1 MCGIAGIF
9 GRSDESLVRRMC
21 DLIAHRG
28 PDDHGVGAVKA
39 GNVPVTLGHRRL
51 SIIDLSPAGHQP
63 MTNEDGS
70 VWIVF
75 NGEIYNFPDLR
86 PQLEAKG
93 HVFKS
98 KSDTEVLIHGWEEW
112 GPGLLPRLN
121 GIFSFALVD
130 QKQGTFLLARDRFG
144 VKPLYY
150 AQANGALFFSSEIKA
165 LLACP
170 DISRDLDE
178 AAVVAMANY
187 RYTPEPI
194 TLFKAIRKL
203 PPAHALIVRVGA
215 APEFHEYFQLGYD
228 EPREPGDG
236 VKLAAELREVM
247 RAATHRQLI
256 ADVPVGLFLSGGL
269 DSSALLAMAKDRLAP
284 GQTKT
289 FTIGFRAEDQKTEGQ
304 PDDLIYARRLAKE
317 TGFDHQEIILEPKM
331 VELLPEVIY
340 HLDEPIAD
348 PAAIS
353 SYLICREAKAQ
364 NIKVLLS
371 GQGGDEVFCGYPWHL
386 GAHLAARWRKVPG
399 PLRRMA
405 EGAVKLLP
413 ATGGGRFAGAF
424 RRARKFAADASQD
437 FEPGILGFLSY
448 AGDQLPSLAGE
459 RMRDAMSQGWPHVTH
474 RAQLAKSQSLSPINR
489 LLHLDMGTFLPSL
502 NLNYTDK
509 TSMAH
514 GVEVRVPFLDNEV
527 VDWAGRIHTSWKMQ
541 GRLRKRILK
550 KAFEGLLPHDLIYRK
565 KGGFGAPIRSWV
577 KKDLAEMIGDL
588 LSPERI
594 RARGWFNADALQ
606 EIIRRNASGR
616 EDWNY
621 LIYFLLSFELWN
633 RRFVDQPA

>member
-1 MCGIAGIF
+1 M
-9 GRSDESLVRRMC
+9 S
-21 DLIAHRG
+21 
-28 PDDHGVGAVKA
+28 
-39 GNVPVTLGHRRL
+39 
-51 SIIDLSPAGHQP
+51 
-63 MTNEDGS
+63 NEDGS

-75 NGEIYNFPDLR
+75 NGEVYNFPELR

-93 HVFKS
+93 HVFRS
-98 KSDTEVLIHGWEEW
+98 RSDTEVLVHGWEEW
-112 GPGLLPRLN
+112 GLDLLPKLN
-121 GIFSFALVD
+121 GIFAFALVD
-130 QKQGTFLLARDRFG
+130 QKQGVFLLARDRFG

-150 AQANGALFFSSEIKA
+150 AAVPGGLAFASEIKA
-165 LLACP
+165 LLVCQDVP
-170 DISRDLDE
+170 RELDE

-194 TLFKAIRKL
+194 TLFKAVRKL
-203 PPAHALIVRVGA
+203 PPAHAMVIRNGGA
-215 APEFHEYFQLGYD
+215 PQFHEYFRLGYD
-228 EPREPGDG
+228 EPRDPGDG
-236 VKLAAELREVM
+236 TRLAAELREVM

-269 DSSALLAMAKDRLAP
+269 DSGALLAMAKDRLAP

-289 FTIGFRAEDQKTEGQ
+289 FTIGFRQEDQKTEGQ
-304 PDDLIYARRLAKE
+304 PDDLIYARRLANE

-331 VELLPEVIY
+331 VELLPEVVY

-353 SYLICREAKAQ
+353 SYLICREARAQ

-386 GAHLAARWRKVPG
+386 GAHLAARWRKVPR

-413 ATGGGRFAGAF
+413 ATGGGRLSGTF
-424 RRARKFAADASQD
+424 RRVRKFAADASQD
-437 FEPGILGFLSY
+437 FEPGLLGFLSY
-448 AGDQLPSLAGE
+448 AGDQLPALAGE
-459 RMRDAMSQGWPHVTH
+459 RMRAAMAQGWPHVTH
-474 RAQLAKSQSLSPINR
+474 RAQLAKSRTLSPVNR

-514 GVEVRVPFLDNEV
+514 SVEVRVPFLDNEV

-550 KAFEGLLPHDLIYRK
+550 KAFEGLLPHDLIYRRK
-565 KGGFGAPIRSWV
+565 AGFGAPIRSWV
-577 KKDLAEMIGDL
+577 KKDLAAMIGDL
-588 LSPERI
+588 LAPERI
-594 RARGWFNADALQ
+594 RARGWFHPGAVQ
-606 EIIRRNASGR
+606 EMLRRNASGR

-621 LIYFLLSFELWN
+621 LIYFLLSFELWC
-633 RRFVDQPA
+633 RRFVDRPV

>member
-9 GRSDESLVRRMC
+9 GRSDESLVQRMC
-21 DLIAHRG
+21 SLIAHRG
-28 PDDHGVGAVKA
+28 PDDHGLGVFHA
-39 GNVPVTLGHRRL
+39 GGTPVTLGHQRL

-70 VWIVF
+70 VWVVF
-75 NGEIYNFPDLR
+75 NGEIYNFPELR

-93 HVFKS
+93 HVFRS
-98 KSDTEVLIHGWEEW
+98 KSDTEVLLHGWEEW
-112 GPGLLPRLN
+112 GEELLPRLN

-130 QKQGTFLLARDRFG
+130 QKQSLFLLARDRFG

-150 AQANGALFFSSEIKA
+150 TEANGALYFASEIKA

-170 DISRDLDE
+170 DVPRDLDS
-178 AAVVAMANY
+178 AAVAAMANY

-194 TLFKAIRKL
+194 TLFKSIRKL
-203 PPAHALIVRVGA
+203 PPAHSLMIRSGGG
-215 APEFHEYFQLGYD
+215 PQLHEYFRLTYE
-228 EPREPGDG
+228 EPKDPGDG
-236 VKLAAELREVM
+236 AKLAAELREVM
-247 RAATHRQLI
+247 RAATRRQLI

-289 FTIGFRAEDQKTEGQ
+289 FTIGFRQEDQRTEGQ

-317 TGFDHQEIILEPKM
+317 TGFDHQEIILDPKM

-340 HLDEPIAD
+340 HLDEPVAD

-353 SYLICREAKAQ
+353 SYLICREARAQ

-386 GAHLAARWRKVPG
+386 GAHLAARWRRVPG
-399 PLRRMA
+399 PLRRVA
-405 EGAVKLLP
+405 EAAVRLLP
-413 ATGGGRFAGAF
+413 ATGGGRFSGTF
-424 RRARKFAADASQD
+424 RRIRKFAADASQEFD
-437 FEPGILGFLSY
+437 PCILGFLSY
-448 AGDQLPSLAGE
+448 AGDQLPALAGDG
-459 RMRDAMSQGWPHVTH
+459 MKQAMADGWPHVSH
-474 RAQLAKSQSLSPINR
+474 RAQLAKSQGLSPINR

-514 GVEVRVPFLDNEV
+514 SVEVRVPFLDNEV

-541 GRLRKRILK
+541 GRVRKRILK

-565 KGGFGAPIRSWV
+565 KGGFGAPIRSWI

-588 LSPERI
+588 LSPQAI
-594 RARGWFNADALQ
+594 RARGWFNPAAVQ

-633 RRFVDQPA
+633 RRFVDQSV

>member
-1 MCGIAGIF
+1 MCGIAGII
-9 GRSDESLVRRMC
+9 GRSDETLVRRMC

-28 PDDHGVGAVKA
+28 PDDSGIGTFMA
-39 GNVPVTLGHRRL
+39 GNLPVTLGHRRL
-51 SIIDLSPAGHQP
+51 SIVDLSSAGHQP
-63 MTNEDGS
+63 MSNEDGS
-70 VWIVF
+70 VWVCF

-98 KSDTEVLIHGWEEW
+98 KSDTEVLLHGWEEW
-112 GPGLLPRLN
+112 GMGLLPRLN
-121 GIFSFALVD
+121 GIFAFALVD
-130 QKQGTFLLARDRFG
+130 QKQGVTLLARDRFG

-150 AQANGALFFSSEIKA
+150 AEAGGAVLFSSEIKA

-170 DISRDLDE
+170 DVPRDLDE

-187 RYTPEPI
+187 RYTPRPI

-203 PPAHALIVRVGA
+203 SPAHAMILRSGA
-215 APEFHEYFQLGYD
+215 APEFIEYWTPDYEEAPG
-228 EPREPGDG
+228 PGDG
-236 VKLAAELREVM
+236 DKLAGELRELM
-247 RAATHRQLI
+247 HAATHRQLMS
-256 ADVPVGLFLSGGL
+256 DVPLGFFLSGGL
-269 DSSALLAMAKDRLAP
+269 DSSALLAMAKDRCAP
-284 GQTKT
+284 EKTKT
-289 FTIGFRAEDQKTEGQ
+289 FTIGFRQEDQKTEGQ
-304 PDDLIYARRLAKE
+304 SDDLVYARRIAGE
-317 TGFDHQEIILEPKM
+317 TGFDHKEIILEPKV

-340 HLDEPIAD
+340 HLDEPVAD

-353 SYLICREAKAQ
+353 NYLICREAREQ
-364 NIKVLLS
+364 GIKVLLS

-386 GAHLAARWRKVPG
+386 GAVMAARWRKVPG
-399 PLRRMA
+399 LLRRMA

-413 ATGGGRFAGAF
+413 ATGGGRFAGTF
-424 RRARKFAADASQD
+424 RRARKFAADASQE
-437 FEPGILGFLSY
+437 FEPGLLGFLSY
-448 AGDQLPSLAGE
+448 AGEQLPALAGE
-459 RMRDAMSQGWPHVTH
+459 RMQQAMAQGWPHVAH
-474 RAQLAKSQSLSPINR
+474 REQLAKSRSLSPVNR

-514 GVEVRVPFLDNEV
+514 GVEVRVPFLDNDL
-527 VDWAGRIHTSWKMQ
+527 VDWANRIPTAWKLHGRT
-541 GRLRKRILK
+541 GKRILK

-594 RARGWFNADALQ
+594 RARGWFQADAVQSIL
-606 EIIRRNASGR
+606 RRNASGR

-633 RRFVDQPA
+633 CRFVDRQS

>member
-1 MCGIAGIF
+1 MCGIAGIT

-28 PDDHGVGAVKA
+28 PDDHGVGAFQA
-39 GNVPVTLGHRRL
+39 GGVPVTLGHRRL

-63 MTNEDGS
+63 MANEDGS

-75 NGEIYNFPDLR
+75 NGEIYNFPELR

-93 HVFKS
+93 HIFKS

-112 GPGLLPRLN
+112 GTGLLPRLN

-130 QKQGTFLLARDRFG
+130 QKQGTFVLARDRFG

-150 AQANGALFFSSEIKA
+150 AAVPGGLAFASEIKA

-170 DISRDLDE
+170 DISRDLDG
-178 AAVVAMANY
+178 AAVLAMANY

-203 PPAHALIVRVGA
+203 PPAHALIIRNGGE
-215 APEFHEYFQLGYD
+215 PEFHEYFQLGYD
-228 EPREPGDG
+228 EPGDPGDG
-236 VKLAAELREVM
+236 TRLAAELREVM
-247 RAATHRQLI
+247 RAATHRQLM

-269 DSSALLAMAKDRLAP
+269 DSSALLAMAKDRLSP

-289 FTIGFRAEDQKTEGQ
+289 FTIGFRQEDQKTEGQ
-304 PDDLIYARRLAKE
+304 PDDMIYARRLAKQ

-331 VELLPEVIY
+331 VDLLPEVIY

-413 ATGGGRFAGAF
+413 ATGGGRFSGPF

-437 FEPGILGFLSY
+437 FDPCILGFLSY
-448 AGDQLPSLAGE
+448 AGDQLPALAGE
-459 RMRDAMSQGWPHVTH
+459 RIQAALSQGWPHVTH

-541 GRLRKRILK
+541 GSMRKRILK
-550 KAFEGLLPHDLIYRK
+550 MAFEGLLPHDLIHRK

-588 LSPERI
+588 LSPARI
-594 RARGWFNADALQ
+594 RARGWFNADAVQ
-606 EIIRRNASGR
+606 DIIRRNASGR